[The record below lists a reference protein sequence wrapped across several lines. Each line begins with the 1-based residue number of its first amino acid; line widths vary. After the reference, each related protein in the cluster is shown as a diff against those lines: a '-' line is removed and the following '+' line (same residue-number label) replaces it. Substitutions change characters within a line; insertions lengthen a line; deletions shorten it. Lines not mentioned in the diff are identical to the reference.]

1 MTFEWFRS
9 HRKLLSYSLNT
20 LYKVMRISK
29 QAVHQHRKRKEQFTK
44 NVVNLLAEVD
54 TIRDTHGGCGI
65 SKMYKTLK
73 PTFIGRDKF
82 ISTLKE
88 YGYRIRTPRQY
99 HTTTIPVHSKYSNLI
114 KGVEVNKTNQIWQS
128 DITYYDIGDTY
139 CYISL
144 ITDVYSRKIV
154 GYNVSSSLRAESN
167 IKALKK
173 SLSKRSAPDIHHSDR
188 GSQYT
193 DKRYIKLLE
202 SSGSQIS
209 MGNKAQ
215 DNAYV
220 ERLNSTLKNEYLK
233 YWKITN
239 IEKLRRK
246 VRIAVE
252 HYNNHRLHSSLTSD
266 MPPSKFEE
274 YIKTLGS
281 HQMPKMTIYDDDR
294 GGSKAA

>member
-9 HRKLLSYSLNT
+9 HRKLLSYSLNS

-44 NVVNLLAEVD
+44 NVVNLLTEVD
-54 TIRDTHGGCGI
+54 TIRDIHGGCGI

-82 ISTLKE
+82 ISTLLD
-88 YGYRIRTPRQY
+88 YGYRIRRPSQY
-99 HTTTIPVHSKYSNLI
+99 HSTTIPVHSKYSNLI

-128 DITYYDIGDTY
+128 DITYYDIGDKY
-139 CYISL
+139 CYISF

-167 IKALKK
+167 IKALEK
-173 SLSKRSAPDIHHSDR
+173 SLSKRSAPRIHHSDR

-209 MGNKAQ
+209 MGT
-215 DNAYV
+215 
-220 ERLNSTLKNEYLK
+220 RH
-233 YWKITN
+233 KITP
-239 IEKLRRK
+239 
-246 VRIAVE
+246 
-252 HYNNHRLHSSLTSD
+252 
-266 MPPSKFEE
+266 M
-274 YIKTLGS
+274 
-281 HQMPKMTIYDDDR
+281 
-294 GGSKAA
+294 